1 MASDADEVPAP
12 VAGMAER
19 AVAAWLTAGSDDAA
33 LLDSLYLDPPRADDI
48 DADNLTVDDISTVAA
63 RPVDEGYWA
72 VTVAADVREQPATP
86 VDGEAAE
93 PVLVTWYVEVGIV
106 GDIEDGLSALET
118 PSIVAPPLPASDE
131 WLPDRGSADT
141 PDPGDPLVGAV
152 EDFLR
157 AFLTGRGDPARYVAP
172 GLDVVALDPAPFSD
186 IYVVEM
192 AVTRHDDGTATVWT
206 EVELKT
212 EAGVRQVVVYD
223 IALAQRE
230 GRWEVTEM
238 PGVATRVGS
247 DGDDGS
253 TAATTTTVASSAPS
267 ESAPEAPE
275 STTPPSGSD
284 GSFQPDDGA

>member
-1 MASDADEVPAP
+1 M
-12 VAGMAER
+12 
-19 AVAAWLTAGSDDAA
+19 
-33 LLDSLYLDPPRADDI
+33 
-48 DADNLTVDDISTVAA
+48 
-63 RPVDEGYWA
+63 
-72 VTVAADVREQPATP
+72 
-86 VDGEAAE
+86 DGEAAE

-172 GLDVVALDPAPFSD
+172 GLDVVVLDPAPFSD

-212 EAGVRQVVVYD
+212 EAGVRQIVVYD

-253 TAATTTTVASSAPS
+253 TRHHHHPRRVRRP
-267 ESAPEAPE
+267 
-275 STTPPSGSD
+275 PPSPLPRRRSRRFPHRARTVRSSPTTGPENVTEKPCNRRGSA
-284 GSFQPDDGA
+284 SRTPHHRSLRPIRSALRQSPRKVPR